1 MTYSATTASTSLFK
15 GGPTLLDLMVDVS
28 ELRIT
33 VNGPQM
39 LFEKLTLVTT
49 LSAFDGCTV
58 ERTREL
64 ADSLEGTIHCGLAGV
79 QRAQITVQAVRSGGH
94 LEIGLGPPS
103 MYQSELVLRT
113 RTGET
118 FRELLPRLLAEDS
131 SAPFIAGLH
140 AVTATGHLEHHHGGG
155 HDHAGDQGGG
165 SDGGHHHDHA
175 GNPGGGSDARHLHG
189 DDPDGGNTA
198 RHHHGDAPD
207 GGNDRGHHHDHAAGH
222 EHDGGHHDG
231 RS

>member
-1 MTYSATTASTSLFK
+1 LQLNRKGEAMTASTTTASTALFK

-58 ERTREL
+58 KRMREL
-64 ADSLEGTIHCGLAGV
+64 AGFLEGTIHCGLVGV
-79 QRAQITVQAVRSGGH
+79 QRAQITVQAVRSGGR
-94 LEIGLGPPS
+94 LEVGLGPPS

-118 FRELLPRLLAEDS
+118 FRALLSRLLADGS
-131 SAPFIAGLH
+131 PAPFFAGLH
-140 AVTATGHLEHHHGGG
+140 AVTATGHLEHHHAGTPDGGSDSPDDPGTGHDHGIGHKHGGG
-155 HDHAGDQGGG
+155 H
-165 SDGGHHHDHA
+165 SHD
-175 GNPGGGSDARHLHG
+175 
-189 DDPDGGNTA
+189 
-198 RHHHGDAPD
+198 
-207 GGNDRGHHHDHAAGH
+207 AGH
-222 EHDGGHHDG
+222 QHDGKHHDG
-231 RS
+231 RP

>member
-1 MTYSATTASTSLFK
+1 MSLFK

-58 ERTREL
+58 ERMQDL
-64 ADSLEGTIHCGLAGV
+64 AASLEGTIHCGLVGV
-79 QRAQITVQAVRSGGH
+79 QRAQISVQTVRSGGH
-94 LEIGLGPPS
+94 LEVGLGPPS

-118 FRELLPRLLAEDS
+118 FRELLSRLLAGG
-131 SAPFIAGLH
+131 APDPFLAGLH
-140 AVTATGHLEHHHGGG
+140 AVTATGHLEHHHAGNLDHGNGGTHTPDNGHEHGGG
-155 HDHAGDQGGG
+155 HDH
-165 SDGGHHHDHA
+165 DH
-175 GNPGGGSDARHLHG
+175 
-189 DDPDGGNTA
+189 T
-198 RHHHGDAPD
+198 
-207 GGNDRGHHHDHAAGH
+207 AGH
-222 EHDGGHHDG
+222 GHDEEHHDG
-231 RS
+231 RP